1 MEQRELKFRI
11 YAFIDKA
18 FIYFD
23 IYEGYPH
30 GIYGSVSP
38 PQQFTGLKDKNGKE
52 IYEGDIL
59 LDTTENG
66 GKYKEVYQSQ
76 AGEWQVSYHTKESL
90 ENGFKY
96 CDVLYDR
103 CEYSEVIGNTFK
115 NKELLK

>member
-1 MEQRELKFRI
+1 MQQRELKFRI
-11 YAFIDKA
+11 YVFIDKA

-52 IYEGDIL
+52 IYDGDIL
-59 LDTTENG
+59 LDPTANG
-66 GKYKEVYQSQ
+66 GKYKQVYQFTN
-76 AGEWQVSYHTKESL
+76 GEWQVSYHTKESS

-96 CDVLYDR
+96 FDALYDR
-103 CEYSEVIGNTFK
+103 CKYSEVVGNIFE